1 MRPIRER
8 FKTFGGEFIDD
19 IVLYLKNYINQNPSV
34 TISIGCDS
42 VQKRRKTIY
51 ALTIMLYR
59 VDFKN
64 GAHVV
69 FFRDN
74 QKKIRDNFE
83 RLHGEVLLVKEVA
96 ELLESELETF
106 YERNDLTPFERRKY
120 KFHLNK
126 CNGEYLGLD
135 QMNEQ
140 EFIRNMNLSDHET
153 NEKWRLV
160 DIHLD
165 FNPFERSSGSTGLHR
180 NKSYD
185 LYRSFVPWLRGLG
198 YRVWV
203 KPNSPASSSAADL
216 LLQD

>member
-1 MRPIRER
+1 MRPLRER

-19 IVLYLKNYINQNPSV
+19 IIEYLKKYISENPSV
-34 TISIGCDS
+34 TISVGCDS

-74 QKKIRDNFE
+74 QRKIRDNFD
-83 RLHGEVLLVKEVA
+83 RLHGEVLLAKEVA
-96 ELLESELETF
+96 EFIESELTPF
-106 YERNDLTPFERRKY
+106 YQRTDLTPSERRKY

-135 QMNEQ
+135 KMNEQ
-140 EFIRNMNLSDHET
+140 EFIKNINLTDHET
-153 NEKWRLV
+153 NEISRLV

-165 FNPFERSSGSTGLHR
+165 FNPFERSAGSTGVHR

-203 KPNSPASSSAADL
+203 KPNAYASSSAADL